1 MPAERLTWQRVAAVI
16 AVCVVGACLAAVG
29 YFSRG
34 IHPVPAEPAA
44 SPPDAT
50 TTTTT
55 TSSPAPKSAGL
66 GA

>member
-1 MPAERLTWQRVAAVI
+1 MPAELLTWQRVAAVI
-16 AVCVVGACLAAVG
+16 GAGACIAAGG
-29 YFSRG
+29 YFSRS